1 MGKKVVKSGRDMRTE
16 GDMIKEEERIR
27 EGIRRM
33 KVNRRKH

>member
-1 MGKKVVKSGRDMRTE
+1 MGKKGVKGGRDRRKE
-16 GDMIKEEERIR
+16 GDTIKEEERIR